1 MIDVLCDYLDTLGSG
16 KRRVATQADY
26 GIEQA
31 KRGRAWPAKATFGRF
46 PPEGSTVSGFT
57 SWIAAAEAERQKR
70 QKAAS
75 KPRSRKPTTGLLC
88 HSSNNRGHRGQKAHA
103 VAMCE

>member
-16 KRRVATQADY
+16 KRRVVTQADY

-31 KRGRAWPAKATFGRF
+31 KRGRKWPAKATFGRF

-57 SWIAAAEAERQKR
+57 SWITAAEAERQKR
-70 QKAAS
+70 RAKTSKQQAA
-75 KPRSRKPTTGLLC
+75 
-88 HSSNNRGHRGQKAHA
+88 
-103 VAMCE
+103 